1 MELSEA
7 RRRAE
12 PALAV
17 QRREIAGDDSPNHA
31 LGGLRAA
38 PPSTVI
44 DLVEALRAGDEDE
57 RVLAARLL
65 TDSTLDGTQILDQC
79 RAALEVESSPR
90 VRRWLA
96 TALGHARRQDAI
108 ADLVTL
114 VSDNHPP
121 VPFAVAGSLSQC
133 AEGMFE
139 SIGGPLLALS
149 SHPDDDVRW
158 SAAFELGEWL
168 AVSDDRRIRA
178 RLIELVDD
186 PSSEVRAV
194 ARRAVHDSDQN

>member
-44 DLVEALRAGDEDE
+44 DLVEALRAGDENE

-79 RAALEVESSPR
+79 RAALAGESSPR
-90 VRRWLA
+90 VRRWLVA
-96 TALGHARRQDAI
+96 ALGHARRQDAI
-108 ADLVTL
+108 ADLVAL
-114 VSDNHPP
+114 ASDEHPS
-121 VPFAVAGSLSQC
+121 VGFAVAGSLSQC
-133 AEGMFE
+133 AEGEFE
-139 SIGGPLLALS
+139 SIGDHLLVLS
-149 SHPDDDVRW
+149 RHPDDDVRW

-168 AVSDDRRIRA
+168 AVSDDERIRA
-178 RLIELVDD
+178 RLTELVDD
-186 PSSEVRAV
+186 PSSEVGAV
-194 ARRAVHDSDQN
+194 VRRAFRDSGQS